1 MLVIST
7 VEKTGIGKEIGIE
20 KGDKL
25 LAFDGKDV
33 VDVLDYLYYDTLNR
47 FSITVEDKNGRVT
60 TCEIE
65 KEDDETL
72 GLNFCDDGLNIRTCH
87 NNCIFCFVD
96 QMPKGMRD
104 TLYVKDD
111 DYRQSFLCGN
121 FVTLTNLTDK
131 DVERIIRLHLSPLY
145 ISVHTMNGELRKKM
159 TNNRFADK
167 INYYINTFAAH
178 GIRMETQVVLVKG
191 YNDGE
196 ELEYTARQLFKYYP
210 QVETMAVVPCG
221 ITKYRDGLTKI
232 DDVTAEYSAQVIEL
246 VRKLNKEFGVNFIL
260 PADEFYFK
268 AGIEVEPYEFYG
280 GFNQIENGV
289 GMTAKFEKELDDA
302 LCKRKY
308 NKKFLAISG
317 TSAYE
322 FIKRSAEKVQNLC
335 KGVDIHVVGAKNY
348 FFGETVNCTGLLT
361 GGDIYRAATEFGDDY
376 DVLVLSHNTLKETED
391 VFLDGMTLVG
401 LSQKL
406 GKPIRITDGSGES
419 FFNAFTSDKVKE
431 VNYE

>member
-7 VEKTGIGKEIGIE
+7 VEKTGIGKEIGIR

-47 FSITVEDKNGRVT
+47 FSITVEDKNGKVT
-60 TCEIE
+60 TCEVE
-65 KEDDETL
+65 KDDDETL

-87 NNCIFCFVD
+87 NDCIFCFVA
-96 QMPKGMRD
+96 QMPKGMRE
-104 TLYVKDD
+104 TLYIKDD

-167 INYYINTFAAH
+167 INYYISTFAAH

-191 YNDGE
+191 YNDGKA
-196 ELEYTARQLFKYYP
+196 LEYTARELFKYYP

-221 ITKYRDGLTKI
+221 ITKYREGLTKI
-232 DDVTAEYSAQVIEL
+232 DDVTAEYSKQVID
-246 VRKLNKEFGVNFIL
+246 VARKLNKEFGSNFIL

-268 AGIEVEPYEFYG
+268 AGIKVEPYEFYG
-280 GFNQIENGV
+280 GFNQIENGI
-289 GMTAKFEKELDDA
+289 GMTAKFEKELDEA
-302 LCKRKY
+302 LRTREY
-308 NKKFLAISG
+308 DKKFLVICG
-317 TSAYE
+317 TSACE
-322 FIKRSAEKVQNLC
+322 FIKKSVEKVRKAC
-335 KGVDIHVVGAKNY
+335 KGVSIDVIGAKNC

-361 GGDIYRAATEFGDDY
+361 GSDILKAVNNYGKEY

-391 VFLDGMTLVG
+391 VFLDGMTLKE
-401 LSQKL
+401 LSQKIS
-406 GKPIRITDGSGES
+406 KPIRITDGGGES
-419 FFNAFTSDKVKE
+419 FFDAFTSDKVKE
-431 VNYE
+431 INYE